1 MSAQLREPGGGQMNV
16 NELEFHELANE
27 FPLLEGEELDDLAKD
42 IKNNGLREQIVLL
55 DDKILDGRNRYNAC
69 KQIGYEFKQDDFVP
83 LDPEKDDPVLFVIA
97 KNIRRRHLSPGQRAA
112 LVHEFEK
119 RLKAAERERKKT
131 RQYTGSLSDGTD
143 SRIPTFAHC
152 DVNSREERA
161 AAAGVSV
168 DAVKEAGYVEKH
180 APEEYKKIKAGR
192 KSLHKA
198 AKEAAKKQAGQ
209 QHDEALARIREV
221 CGKDF
226 AQAVDGAQVIALK
239 QPKKAIAFAGLSD
252 DHMKQLA
259 PVLGMGWQ
267 YNRAIG
273 FLGKE
278 VTPAM

>member
-1 MSAQLREPGGGQMNV
+1 
-16 NELEFHELANE
+16 
-27 FPLLEGEELDDLAKD
+27 
-42 IKNNGLREQIVLL
+42 
-55 DDKILDGRNRYNAC
+55 
-69 KQIGYEFKQDDFVP
+69 
-83 LDPEKDDPVLFVIA
+83 
-97 KNIRRRHLSPGQRAA
+97 
-112 LVHEFEK
+112 
-119 RLKAAERERKKT
+119 
-131 RQYTGSLSDGTD
+131 
-143 SRIPTFAHC
+143 
-152 DVNSREERA
+152 
-161 AAAGVSV
+161 AAGVSV

-278 VTPAM
+278 VTPAMTLKQVDDLFAFRGSKRMEFVLPLDDLEAVKW